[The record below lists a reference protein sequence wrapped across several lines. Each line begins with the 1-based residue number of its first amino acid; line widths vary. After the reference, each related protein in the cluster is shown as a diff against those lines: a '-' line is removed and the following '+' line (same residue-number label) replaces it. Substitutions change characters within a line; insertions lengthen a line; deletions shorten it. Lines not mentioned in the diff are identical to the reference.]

1 MNLPPS
7 RHSLTLRL
15 ALLFAV
21 LSTLILLGLGLFVQQ
36 AIEGHF
42 LEQDE
47 EELYGQLT
55 LVRRILADTPDGQFA
70 NAVPQ
75 LETLMSGTARQSLS
89 VLDASDAPVF
99 SNTPQP
105 PRWLLQKTPAAADD
119 LAPATHLGHGDLA
132 HTHESNTA
140 THSHNQATSPAQSA
154 EQRGILALAR
164 LQDGA
169 VVKVAIAM
177 SVAHHLHFMAGF
189 MRSFA
194 WALALAVVANALCA
208 AYAAR
213 RGLLPLETMATLA
226 RHVSGEQLHERLT
239 IENLPSELQ
248 ALGRDL
254 NAMLERL
261 EEAFTRLSSFASDIA
276 HELRTPVT
284 ALMTQAQVALAQP
297 RSPEEYREALYS
309 SLEECEHLTTM
320 ISDML
325 FLAQTENGL
334 MLLRR
339 ENVDLTALLHA
350 LTEFYGILADE
361 KAVGL
366 TVEGAAS
373 VTGDALMLRR
383 ALGNLISNAIRHT
396 PTGGQIRIELETTAN
411 QVTISVENPGEP
423 IAQQHLEHIFERF
436 YRVDPARQRTNTGG
450 QGSNERTGLGLAI
463 ARSIAIAHGGNIAAT
478 CAGGRTRFTLR
489 LPTPSP
495 SGRGSG

>member
-1 MNLPPS
+1 MNLRPS

-15 ALLFAV
+15 ALLFAA

-36 AIEGHF
+36 ATEGHF

-47 EELYGQLT
+47 EELHGQLA
-55 LVRRILADTPDGQFA
+55 LVRRILADTPGTQFA

-75 LETLMSGTARQSLS
+75 LETLTSGTARQSLT
-89 VLDASDAPVF
+89 VLDSADEPVF
-99 SNTPQP
+99 SNTPHP
-105 PRWLLQKTPAAADD
+105 PHWLLQETPAAADD
-119 LAPATHLGHGDLA
+119 LSPATHLKHSN
-132 HTHESNTA
+132 THTA
-140 THSHNQATSPAQSA
+140 THASHGQAASPADA
-154 EQRGILALAR
+154 QRGILALAR
-164 LQDGA
+164 LRDGTL
-169 VVKVAIAM
+169 VKVAIAM

-208 AYAAR
+208 TYAAR
-213 RGLLPLETMATLA
+213 RGLLPLEAMAKLA

-239 IENLPSELQ
+239 VENLPSELQ

-254 NAMLERL
+254 NAMLDRL
-261 EEAFTRLSSFASDIA
+261 EEAFTRLSSFSSDIA
-276 HELRTPVT
+276 HELRTPVM

-309 SLEECEHLTTM
+309 SLEECEHLSVM
-320 ISDML
+320 IGDML

-334 MLLRR
+334 MMLRR
-339 ENVDLTALLHA
+339 ETVDLAALLHA

-396 PTGGQIRIELETTAN
+396 PAGGQIRISLETTASN
-411 QVTISVENPGEP
+411 VAISVENPGEP
-423 IAQQHLEHIFERF
+423 IAPQHLEHIFERF
-436 YRVDPARQRTNTGG
+436 YRIDPARQRENEDGSGG
-450 QGSNERTGLGLAI
+450 NERTGLGLAI
-463 ARSIAIAHGGNIAAT
+463 ARSIAIAHGGNIEAT

-489 LPTPSP
+489 LVSPSP
-495 SGRGSG
+495 PKPQKIF